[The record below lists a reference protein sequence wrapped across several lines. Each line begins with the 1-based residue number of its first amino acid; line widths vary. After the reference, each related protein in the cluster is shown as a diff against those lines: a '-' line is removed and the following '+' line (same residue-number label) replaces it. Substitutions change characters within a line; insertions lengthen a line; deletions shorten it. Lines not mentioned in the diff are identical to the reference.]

1 MSGRRTIIRNHQRA
15 VGSSHA
21 STAVLKQQVF
31 AQHRKGRKAKGM
43 PTSSAVA
50 AYTGVFLLVISLVAI
65 GYRPPQ
71 SYDELAYATEATNAV
86 SQTPVISS
94 DKPSVD
100 QIVAVNLAA
109 NLAETTRMPVEPI
122 LANLAVTMT
131 QKSELSQSDDTLL
144 SKAQIVQPTSTSRGM
159 KTYVTKTS
167 DTVELVAT
175 QYGLRNETIKWANNL
190 TSDLLEPNKSLIIPP
205 VDGVV
210 YTVKD
215 GDTLESIAEKYK
227 SEKDRIVLFN
237 DLELTGITSGVQLII
252 PNGQLPETERPG
264 YVAPRPVTTNYS
276 YGYSSSYSSYAGSGS
291 LMYVN
296 QAATSA
302 GNRNYY
308 GQCTWYAWE
317 RRQAIG
323 RSLPGAVLGNANV
336 WNQTLG
342 SSGYLVNRTPAVGA
356 VLQTS
361 SGGGGYGHVAVV
373 ESISAN
379 GDVTISEMNY
389 MGNNIV
395 SSRTIPA
402 GSASSFNYIH

>member
-1 MSGRRTIIRNHQRA
+1 M
-15 VGSSHA
+15 GSSHA

-43 PTSSAVA
+43 PKSSAVA

-71 SYDELAYATEATNAV
+71 SYDELANATEAANAV
-86 SQTPVISS
+86 NQTPVLSS

-159 KTYVTKTS
+159 KTYVTKAS
-167 DTVELVAT
+167 DTVELIAA

-227 SEKDRIVLFN
+227 SEKDRIILFN
-237 DLELTGITSGVQLII
+237 DLELTGIKSGVQLIV
-252 PNGQLPETERPG
+252 PNGQMPETERPG
-264 YVAPRPVTTNYS
+264 YVAPRQVTTGFN
-276 YGYSSSYSSYAGSGS
+276 YGYSSYSSYTGSGS
-291 LMYVN
+291 FMYIN
-296 QAATSA
+296 RAATSG

-323 RSLPGAVLGNANV
+323 RPLPNAILGNANV

-342 SSGYLVNRTPAVGA
+342 GSGYLVNRTPSVGA
-356 VLQTS
+356 VMQTS
-361 SGGGGYGHVAVV
+361 TGGGGYGHVAVV

-379 GDVTISEMNY
+379 GDVTVSEMNF
-389 MGNNIV
+389 MGNNVV